1 MKKLVF
7 ITVGIMPMIASCFQG
22 NSAKDL
28 DSKTTIIGAGASF
41 PAPLITAMADEYRT
55 YTDKKVTV
63 NYQSIGSGGG
73 VRQFVEQTIMFAMSE
88 AYLEDEVLE
97 SIETSTGG
105 KAFNIP
111 ITLADVVPIY
121 NIPGVDKGLVFNSD
135 VLAGIFLGR
144 IIRWDNPE
152 IKELNPDVDL
162 GPLPITVVHRSDGSG
177 TTNLWTSY
185 LTQVSDEWKD
195 LVGSG
200 TSVRWPVGVGGSG
213 NEGVAGAVMNSPG
226 AIGYTSLSYALLNN
240 MSYGYLVNSSGN
252 VIEPG
257 FESTT
262 EAANIEIPEDT
273 RVLFTNTSS
282 PRGYPVAGFT
292 WILVHENLDKNKAV
306 KSREEAVELIRFLVW
321 AITEGQEL
329 AEPLGYAR
337 LPETVVKRDIG
348 MIARI
353 KWMGEDIGQQVLDE
367 FELLGNHS

>member
-1 MKKLVF
+1 
-7 ITVGIMPMIASCFQG
+7 
-22 NSAKDL
+22 
-28 DSKTTIIGAGASF
+28 
-41 PAPLITAMADEYRT
+41 
-55 YTDKKVTV
+55 
-63 NYQSIGSGGG
+63 
-73 VRQFVEQTIMFAMSE
+73 
-88 AYLEDEVLE
+88 
-97 SIETSTGG
+97 
-105 KAFNIP
+105 
-111 ITLADVVPIY
+111 
-121 NIPGVDKGLVFNSD
+121 
-135 VLAGIFLGR
+135 
-144 IIRWDNPE
+144 
-152 IKELNPDVDL
+152 
-162 GPLPITVVHRSDGSG
+162 
-177 TTNLWTSY
+177 
-185 LTQVSDEWKD
+185 
-195 LVGSG
+195 
-200 TSVRWPVGVGGSG
+200 
-213 NEGVAGAVMNSPG
+213 MNSPG

-353 KWMGEDIGQQVLDE
+353 KWMGEDIGQQVLDV